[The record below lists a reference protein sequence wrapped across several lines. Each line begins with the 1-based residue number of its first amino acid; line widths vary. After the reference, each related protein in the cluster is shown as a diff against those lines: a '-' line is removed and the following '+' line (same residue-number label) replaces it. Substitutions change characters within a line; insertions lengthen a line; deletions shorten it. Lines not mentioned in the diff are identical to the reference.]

1 MEKSRDKQKIEEI
14 IQDKKVASSVNLD
27 MEDEGEKCHGRMT
40 TKVNS
45 TIEGAMENQLRRRQQ
60 AS

>member
-1 MEKSRDKQKIEEI
+1 
-14 IQDKKVASSVNLD
+14 

-45 TIEGAMENQLRRRQQ
+45 TIEGAMENLSAEEETIGKLSLVSIFKVR
-60 AS
+60 SGIHGS